1 MKWSPRADRVDS
13 CWVERREGTAG
24 LMGARRE
31 NTEAGYTGTA
41 AVAAVEGQLTS
52 SVAALMRTAVD
63 VVVVVVVGRCG

>member
-41 AVAAVEGQLTS
+41 AVAAVVAPLTS
-52 SVAALMRTAVD
+52 SVAAVRRTAVA
-63 VVVVVVVGRCG
+63 VAVAVVVGRCG